1 MTMIRSLNGNENLI
15 SSESIIRDTD
25 MAAEMATHMKNQL
38 KTNSASAMLA
48 QANQQSDTVRQLLT

>member
-1 MTMIRSLNGNENLI
+1 MIRSLNGNENLI